1 VSLFSLSKQPAG
13 VRPGPARRWPPLRC
27 FVSPPAPRPP
37 APARPRPPCRCQWVR
52 VAGVHRFR
60 LRDSQCRRHHPVF
73 RVAVEWAAPS
83 VCIGVAKSLLSVLA
97 SLPTVAKFTE
107 QTKNG
112 WPLTQRCTQ
121 RTRSRSHG
129 VNAQKGVL
137 NLLPAWGGNFASSC
151 DLVPRCISNCIVY
164 SSFLGDAV

>member
-52 VAGVHRFR
+52 VAGVHRVR

-112 WPLTQRCTQ
+112 WPLTQKVHPTDTQPISRCQCTEGSLKPSAGMGGKL
-121 RTRSRSHG
+121 RFFLRSS
-129 VNAQKGVL
+129 AQMHFQL
-137 NLLPAWGGNFASSC
+137 HCLQ
-151 DLVPRCISNCIVY
+151 LV
-164 SSFLGDAV
+164 FG